1 MCIYIHTHTHMCI
14 YRVHPTIGIYK
25 HYVSIRT
32 RIAQQIDERGADGAV
47 YVEDEVRL
55 FASGQLFHLHREVK
69 NLRQNHTKQESI
81 DLLTHLSSY
90 RL

>member
-1 MCIYIHTHTHMCI
+1 MCI